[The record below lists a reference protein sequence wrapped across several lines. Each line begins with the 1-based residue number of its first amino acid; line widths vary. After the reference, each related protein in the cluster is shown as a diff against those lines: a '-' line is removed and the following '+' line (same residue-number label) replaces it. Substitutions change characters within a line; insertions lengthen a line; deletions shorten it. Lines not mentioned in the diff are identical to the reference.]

1 MTLDLT
7 GTIGVVSTI
16 LLIVAGCGGDSLTQ
30 PKPPEDFPPRV
41 LESFVIERGLIAD
54 RESLD
59 ITFAGTFEDPEGR
72 PLTYAATS
80 SNHQIATVKL
90 AGVIATVYPHDE
102 GNVTITI
109 RATDPGGNS
118 ASVNIDLVVEP
129 SPVHPDD
136 DKTYSY
142 LPGLWVA
149 PNEISFFKREANGLI
164 GQGPAAYIDV
174 DPEEVFSSREGA
186 SRYRFIKSRWQ
197 KQDDYGPHQGWLNVQ
212 GTEKTGTRLHLYT
225 PGYGAGEDHQSGYYR
240 MVGEVELIEPVT
252 GTVAFRL
259 FASNTLPYRLP
270 QPREVRLKP

>member
-1 MTLDLT
+1 MTLNLT
-7 GTIGVVSTI
+7 GAIGVISTI
-16 LLIVAGCGGDSLTQ
+16 LLIVAGRGGDSPTQ

-41 LESFVIERGLIAD
+41 LESFVIERALVAD

-59 ITFAGTFEDPEGR
+59 IQFGTTFEDPEGR

-80 SNHQIATVKL
+80 SKERIATVKL

-109 RATDPGGNS
+109 HATDPGGNS

-136 DKTYSY
+136 DLVYSY
-142 LPGLWVA
+142 LAGLWVA
-149 PNEISFFKREANGLI
+149 PNELSFFKKEANGLI

-174 DPEEVFSSREGA
+174 DPEEVYFGGEAGT

-225 PGYGAGEDHQSGYYR
+225 PRYGAGEDHQSGCYR
-240 MVGEVELIEPVT
+240 MVGEVELTDPIT

-259 FASNTLPYRLP
+259 FTSNALAYRLP
-270 QPREVRLKP
+270 GHVRCD